1 MGDFERT
8 PSIRHQFERA
18 FKIMF
23 TKVLFAACALF
34 AVADAGKIFTAR
46 WEYSATC
53 NGSATE
59 SSKILLDTC
68 YRGTAPSFAYQKITA
83 VGSTYTYVNYD
94 TDQTCTNSTCP
105 NCFTTSGAADTCL
118 AVGDDYGNFLPMAT
132 NYLSGAIATQDCT
145 SGTCYTNPTT
155 APTTAPT
162 PSPTCVDCASSSD
175 DGWWI
180 AMLCI
185 LVILLMGTG
194 IGAAIWK
201 YNAPIEKNEDKQP
214 EEEPQP
220 NCFRRINMICN

>member
-1 MGDFERT
+1 MG
-8 PSIRHQFERA
+8 SL

-34 AVADAGKIFTAR
+34 AVADAGKIFTAQ
-46 WEYSATC
+46 WEYSTTC

-59 SSKILLDTC
+59 SSKILLGTC

-83 VGSTYTYVNYD
+83 VGS
-94 TDQTCTNSTCP
+94 
-105 NCFTTSGAADTCL
+105 AH
-118 AVGDDYGNFLPMAT
+118 GNFLPMAT

-162 PSPTCVDCASSSD
+162 PSPTCVGPDCASSSD

-185 LVILLMGTG
+185 LVILRMVAVGGT
-194 IGAAIWK
+194 
-201 YNAPIEKNEDKQP
+201 
-214 EEEPQP
+214 
-220 NCFRRINMICN
+220 